1 MNREMQRY
9 VRRLIRYMNARHVH
23 TVFVLWIGMLVVGE
37 VEKKKEKRGRKSE
50 GQTQISYHLQKIS
63 KSKVTKQ

>member
-1 MNREMQRY
+1 MQRY
-9 VRRLIRYMNARHVH
+9 VHRSIRCMNARHVH

-50 GQTQISYHLQKIS
+50 GQTQISYHLKRSQSQKS
-63 KSKVTKQ
+63 QNND